1 MSATTSGAAESSTAH
16 ANTGSRNPNVS
27 TTSLTQ
33 SIEKLDGAMAT
44 GQSNYNAWR
53 FRIIRILKEKDLLSA
68 IEDSDTPISTTK
80 DDQAFTIITLNIKDS
95 QIPYIQDATN
105 TKEAWT
111 ALKEVHQG
119 IAMNGRMVLMQ
130 RLWGLR
136 MIEGDDM
143 AQHLNQFRELANQLQ
158 SLSEDGK
165 GMDDTELVTILT
177 LSLPQLYEPLVMAL
191 QSRSDTITFDMMAGR
206 LLQESGRRQ
215 INHATNSTNG
225 AGHSPQTAF
234 TAIRGGMGPRG
245 FRGRGRAT
253 FNGRSRGGFLLRQ
266 NEHAVSRGVPNDGRK
281 DF

>member
-1 MSATTSGAAESSTAH
+1 MSASTTGTAESASASTSPS
-16 ANTGSRNPNVS
+16 NKNPNVS

-68 IEDSDTPISTTK
+68 IEDSGSSVNSTK

-95 QIPYIQDATN
+95 QIPYIQDATT

-119 IAMNGRMVLMQ
+119 IGMNGRLVLMQ

-136 MIEGDDM
+136 MSEGEDM
-143 AQHLNQFRELANQLQ
+143 AQHLNLFRELANQLR

-177 LSLPQLYEPLVMAL
+177 LSLPESYEPLVMAL
-191 QSRSDTITFDMMAGR
+191 QSRSDPIMFDMIAGR

-215 INHATNSTNG
+215 ISQASSTSNG
-225 AGHSPQTAF
+225 GRETTSAKIYPASEARAPCPDASDVVFPSPAS
-234 TAIRGGMGPRG
+234 
-245 FRGRGRAT
+245 RA
-253 FNGRSRGGFLLRQ
+253 S
-266 NEHAVSRGVPNDGRK
+266 
-281 DF
+281 